1 MSATASDAAGID
13 PGRPFVTGS
22 AHPHP
27 GSRSLGWWG
36 LVVLIASEATLF
48 GLLLFVNFYLRV
60 NADRWPLG
68 DFDDPELALSSIRT
82 VILLGSSIPA
92 MLADRAARRGDQ
104 HRFRLHVGIT
114 FAMAAIFLAGH
125 VQEYLVML
133 PELSWNTNAY
143 GSVFYTVTGLH
154 ALHLVFG
161 MAVLIYLYVQSWRG
175 RFDGRLDRP
184 SVTCGILYWHFV
196 DVVWIAVYGS
206 LYLSVSLL

>member
-1 MSATASDAAGID
+1 MSATATGATGID
-13 PGRPFVTGS
+13 PGRPLVTGS

-60 NADRWPLG
+60 NARTWPLG
-68 DFDDPELALSSIRT
+68 GIDDPELTLSAIRS
-82 VILLGSSIPA
+82 VILLASSIPA
-92 MLADRAARRGDQ
+92 VLAERAARRGDQ
-104 HRFRLHVGIT
+104 RRFRLLIAIT

-125 VQEYLVML
+125 IQEYVVLL
-133 PELSWNTNAY
+133 PEFSWNTNAY
-143 GSVFYTVTGLH
+143 GSVFYTITGLH
-154 ALHLVFG
+154 ALHLVIG
-161 MAVLIYLYVQSWRG
+161 MAVLAYLFVQSWRG

-196 DVVWIAVYGS
+196 DVVWIAVYSS